1 MKFSVCIAVYN
12 GEEYLKKQLV
22 SILEQLN
29 INDEVIIVNDKSS
42 DNSLHVIHSFCDK
55 RIKVLNNV
63 INLGVV
69 HSFERAIN
77 QASGDII
84 FLSDQDD
91 IWMPGKIE
99 VISKYMMESQCRA
112 VVSDAL
118 VIDGQEEVICDSY
131 FTLRQSGPGIWKN
144 FYRNS
149 YIGCCMAIR
158 SDVKPFILPFPKSIP
173 MHDAWIGMVCDLLG
187 EVKFLP
193 EQLVAYRR
201 HLANQSELQGKDWNK
216 MVRKRFIWLKLMV
229 VELPKLWLKII
240 LNKITCA

>member
-12 GEEYLKKQLV
+12 GEEYLKQQLI

-29 INDEVIIVNDKSS
+29 IDDEVIVVNDKSS
-42 DNSLHVIHSFCDK
+42 DDSLNIINLLCDK
-55 RIKVLNNV
+55 RITVINNET
-63 INLGVV
+63 NLGVV
-69 HSFERAIN
+69 RSFEKALI
-77 QASGDII
+77 QTSGDII

-91 IWMPGKIE
+91 IWMPRKIE

-193 EQLVAYRR
+193 EQLVSYRR

-216 MVRKRFIWLKLMV
+216 MIYKRFVWLRLMA

-240 LNKITCA
+240 LNKIICA